1 MIAKRIIRKSGR
13 GTKQLLAYVVNEEG
27 KGRGDPTT
35 WKLAAYVL
43 DADHGGEKVA
53 WSRITNCE
61 SEYVGW
67 AVKEILATQARN
79 TRSKSEKSYHLVV
92 SFPEGER
99 PTHDQMIDI
108 ENEICRSI
116 GFEQH
121 QRISAVHQ
129 NTDNWHLHVAI
140 NKVHPVTLRNVEPY
154 YDHLRLQEACAELEI
169 KHGLARDNHVQSPDR
184 PLNGRPAEMEAHAKR
199 ISFSRWIK
207 EQAGVALISGAI
219 EARNWQELHLRFA
232 RQAVVIKPRG
242 AGLIITHAK
251 SDRIRVKA
259 SDVDHSLSMAALTA
273 RFGPYQVPEPEI
285 AAVEPSQAYDAGPID
300 IGPEVD
306 NLWRRYC
313 GERDAARDARTQALT
328 ALRAAHLQYAQELSA
343 WYKQRY
349 ANAKAAGLNR
359 GDRISTY
366 ETLSRQ
372 RRLDRIDRRVREKR
386 DRETM
391 KDRHPVLSWRAFLSR
406 ETAAGNRQARAA
418 LMRLACRDDVG
429 QIMVETEIKAAH
441 RMSVITDIRTL
452 NAGQIARS

>member
-1 MIAKRIIRKSGR
+1 M
-13 GTKQLLAYVVNEEG
+13 VNEEG

-99 PTHDQMIDI
+99 PTRDQMVDI

-129 NTDNWHLHVAI
+129 NTDNWHLHVVI

-154 YDHLRLQEACAELEI
+154 YDHLRLQEACAKLEI
-169 KHGLARDNHVQSPDR
+169 KHDLTRDNHVQSPDC

-199 ISFSRWIK
+199 ISFARWVK
-207 EQAGVALISGAI
+207 EQAGAALISGAT

-242 AGLIITHAK
+242 AGLIIAHAM
-251 SDRIRVKA
+251 SDRIRIKA
-259 SDVDHSLSMAALTA
+259 SDVDRSLSMAALTA
-273 RFGPYQVPEPEI
+273 RFGPYQAPEPEI
-285 AAVEPSQAYDAGPID
+285 EAVEPSQAYDAGPID
-300 IGPEVD
+300 ADPEVD
-306 NLWRRYC
+306 NLWQRYC
-313 GERDAARDARTQALT
+313 SERDAAQDARMQAMT
-328 ALRAAHLQYAQELSA
+328 ALRAGHLRYTQELSA

-349 ANAKAAGLNR
+349 AHAKAAGLNR
-359 GDRISTY
+359 GDRISTS

-372 RRLDRIDRRVREKR
+372 RRIDRVNRRVREKS
-386 DRETM
+386 DRETI
-391 KDRHPVLSWRAFLSR
+391 KERHPILSWREFLSR
-406 ETAAGNRQARAA
+406 ETEVGNGKARAVLA
-418 LMRLACRDDVG
+418 RLAARDGAG
-429 QIMVETEIKAAH
+429 QIVVETETQAAH
-441 RMSVITDIRTL
+441 RISVTTDMRAP
-452 NAGQIARS
+452 NAGQISRS